1 MSLTLEEL
9 KEKIIETLD
18 EVSILEILDIK
29 AHELVERFEDKVEER
44 MNILLS
50 ELEEEEEDD
59 GEIQD

>member
-50 ELEEEEEDD
+50 ELEEEEDD

>member
-44 MNILLS
+44 MNVLLS
-50 ELEEEEEDD
+50 ELEEEDNGEET
-59 GEIQD
+59 ET

>member
-29 AHELVERFEDKVEER
+29 AEELVERFEDKVEER
-44 MNILLS
+44 INVLLS
-50 ELEEEEEDD
+50 ELEEEDNGEET
-59 GEIQD
+59 ET

>member
-50 ELEEEEEDD
+50 ELEEEDNGEET
-59 GEIQD
+59 ET